1 MLTRILAACVGL
13 PLLLAV
19 VLFLPPVA
27 TAILFALACGV
38 AAYEMLWRTGI
49 LKHRRILVYPIVAAM
64 ANVMWSWLR
73 ACSIVSEQTLWLCAL
88 LGLFVYFCALFCELL
103 AAHTELR
110 FAAVCV
116 ALFSGFVYPFL
127 IGALVRLRG
136 MDGGKFYI
144 LVAFLLSM
152 VADSGAYFVGRACGK
167 HKLAPIVSP
176 KKTVEGAVGGDV
188 CARQLWG
195 DLSGTVGG
203 DFEGL
208 LDGNL
213 SGCVGGDFT
222 GTVLGNLTGN
232 VGGNFCGV
240 LDGDLDGA
248 IGGDFSGK
256 ILGRL
261 SGAIGGDLEGDVDG
275 DVVGTVGGNIQGN
288 INGDI
293 AEGADIGGDIRGD
306 VMGDVRGHVGGTI
319 YGKVYGV
326 VV

>member
-49 LKHRRILVYPIVAAM
+49 LKHRRILAYTVVAAM

-110 FAAVCV
+110 FTAVCV

-176 KKTVEGAVGGDV
+176 KKTVEGAVGGV
-188 CARQLWG
+188 VWNIVFLCLYTLLLNKCFGFTQVNYFYAAIYGVLGAAASIVG
-195 DLSGTVGG
+195 DLTLSVVKRQVGIK
-203 DFEGL
+203 DY
-208 LDGNL
+208 GNL
-213 SGCVGGDFT
+213 IPGHGGILDRFDST
-222 GTVLGNLTGN
+222 MLVAPLTE
-232 VGGNFCGV
+232 
-240 LDGDLDGA
+240 LL
-248 IGGDFSGK
+248 
-256 ILGRL
+256 ILL
-261 SGAIGGDLEGDVDG
+261 IPFAV
-275 DVVGTVGGNIQGN
+275 
-288 INGDI
+288 
-293 AEGADIGGDIRGD
+293 
-306 VMGDVRGHVGGTI
+306 
-319 YGKVYGV
+319 K
-326 VV
+326 

>member
-49 LKHRRILVYPIVAAM
+49 LKHRRILVYTVVAAM

-176 KKTVEGAVGGDV
+176 KKTVEGAVGGVV
-188 CARQLWG
+188 CNIEFLCLYTLLLNKCFGFTQVNYFYAAIYGVLGAVASIVG
-195 DLSGTVGG
+195 DLTLSVVKRQVGIK
-203 DFEGL
+203 DY
-208 LDGNL
+208 GNL
-213 SGCVGGDFT
+213 IPGHGGILDRFDST
-222 GTVLGNLTGN
+222 MLVAPLTE
-232 VGGNFCGV
+232 
-240 LDGDLDGA
+240 LL
-248 IGGDFSGK
+248 
-256 ILGRL
+256 ILL
-261 SGAIGGDLEGDVDG
+261 IPFAV
-275 DVVGTVGGNIQGN
+275 
-288 INGDI
+288 
-293 AEGADIGGDIRGD
+293 
-306 VMGDVRGHVGGTI
+306 
-319 YGKVYGV
+319 K
-326 VV
+326 

>member
-49 LKHRRILVYPIVAAM
+49 LKHRRILVYTVVAAM

-136 MDGGKFYI
+136 MAVPAVSI
-144 LVAFLLSM
+144 SWRPSSARRRPW
-152 VADSGAYFVGRACGK
+152 RAQSAASFATSC
-167 HKLAPIVSP
+167 S
-176 KKTVEGAVGGDV
+176 
-188 CARQLWG
+188 CA
-195 DLSGTVGG
+195 
-203 DFEGL
+203 
-208 LDGNL
+208 
-213 SGCVGGDFT
+213 C
-222 GTVLGNLTGN
+222 
-232 VGGNFCGV
+232 
-240 LDGDLDGA
+240 
-248 IGGDFSGK
+248 
-256 ILGRL
+256 
-261 SGAIGGDLEGDVDG
+261 
-275 DVVGTVGGNIQGN
+275 
-288 INGDI
+288 
-293 AEGADIGGDIRGD
+293 IRCS
-306 VMGDVRGHVGGTI
+306 
-319 YGKVYGV
+319 
-326 VV
+326 

>member
-49 LKHRRILVYPIVAAM
+49 LKHRRILVYTVVAAM

-110 FAAVCV
+110 FTAVCV

-176 KKTVEGAVGGDV
+176 KKTVEGAVGGVV
-188 CARQLWG
+188 CNIVFPCLYTLLLNKCFGFTQVNYFYAAIYGVLGAVASIVG
-195 DLSGTVGG
+195 DLTLSVVKRQVGIK
-203 DFEGL
+203 DY
-208 LDGNL
+208 GNL
-213 SGCVGGDFT
+213 IPGHGGILDRFDST
-222 GTVLGNLTGN
+222 MLVAPLTE
-232 VGGNFCGV
+232 
-240 LDGDLDGA
+240 LL
-248 IGGDFSGK
+248 
-256 ILGRL
+256 ILL
-261 SGAIGGDLEGDVDG
+261 IPFAV
-275 DVVGTVGGNIQGN
+275 
-288 INGDI
+288 
-293 AEGADIGGDIRGD
+293 
-306 VMGDVRGHVGGTI
+306 
-319 YGKVYGV
+319 K
-326 VV
+326 

>member
-49 LKHRRILVYPIVAAM
+49 LKHRRILVYTVVAAM

-110 FAAVCV
+110 FTAVCV

-176 KKTVEGAVGGDV
+176 KKTVEGAVGGVV
-188 CARQLWG
+188 CNIVFLCLYMLLLNKCFGFTQVNYFYAAIYGVLGAVASIVG
-195 DLSGTVGG
+195 DLTLSVVKRQVGIK
-203 DFEGL
+203 DY
-208 LDGNL
+208 GNL
-213 SGCVGGDFT
+213 IPGHGGILDRFDST
-222 GTVLGNLTGN
+222 MLVAPLTE
-232 VGGNFCGV
+232 
-240 LDGDLDGA
+240 LL
-248 IGGDFSGK
+248 
-256 ILGRL
+256 ILL
-261 SGAIGGDLEGDVDG
+261 IPFAV
-275 DVVGTVGGNIQGN
+275 
-288 INGDI
+288 
-293 AEGADIGGDIRGD
+293 
-306 VMGDVRGHVGGTI
+306 
-319 YGKVYGV
+319 K
-326 VV
+326 